1 MRRYQE
7 ITVLYV
13 SPDGK
18 GDGYSQV
25 RPLSG
30 LNAAFRVVEE
40 MRGGGMLQPI
50 VIRMMGGEYLMSSPL
65 TISNPVYSVT
75 VEPYD
80 ESPVIISGGKKITGF
95 EPSVFNGVP
104 CYAAYIEEVKN
115 GTWYFTDLYVNGLR
129 ASLTR
134 YPDQGY
140 LYKLGEEV
148 PGRELFAG
156 SKWFIA
162 KKEDIKD
169 FKNIN
174 DCIVSFCHYWIDE
187 HSPIESY
194 DKETGRLT
202 LKYRSRFEIHG
213 NIGYYIENVAE
224 QFKNPG
230 EWYLDRPSGM
240 LYYIP
245 RSDEEAL
252 DRIEAYAPVT
262 ATLVN
267 INGDHKNQRHVNNI
281 RFRGLTFA
289 YTRGD
294 YISSKG
300 VQREK
305 EEEGFA
311 SDAQA
316 VSNAGGVVSL
326 TGAKGCA
333 FENCKFRNYGLHG
346 IAVNEGCSNIKI
358 SGCEFYDGGAGGIK
372 INGGDAYAPEYTHTY
387 GNTITDN
394 IINRCGRRHFAACGI
409 LAMHTFGN
417 DISHNEIS
425 DLYYT
430 GISCG
435 WVWGYTPSVTRD
447 NIISYNHIYNLGQ
460 GVLSDMGGVYLLGAQ
475 PGTVVSNNLIHDIQ
489 SKEYGGW
496 ALYTDEGSAGILL
509 ENNVCYNTSDNG
521 YHQHYGTSN
530 TVRNNIF
537 AFAGKEML
545 RVSRFECHLSILFEN
560 NIIYTKGCPVYGF
573 GYGAGTGENH
583 VTAATV
589 VSANNVLWCSDGSE
603 PIILNQDGFRTL
615 SEVQKYGLE
624 KGSIIADPGFKDPEN
639 FDFTLDESSPA
650 FKTGF
655 KKIDLSKVGVR
666 K

>member
-1 MRRYQE
+1 MRRYHE

-115 GTWYFTDLYVNGLR
+115 STWYFTYLYVNGLR

-267 INGDHKNQRHVNNI
+267 ING
-281 RFRGLTFA
+281 A
-289 YTRGD
+289 P
-294 YISSKG
+294 S
-300 VQREK
+300 
-305 EEEGFA
+305 A
-311 SDAQA
+311 
-316 VSNAGGVVSL
+316 
-326 TGAKGCA
+326 
-333 FENCKFRNYGLHG
+333 
-346 IAVNEGCSNIKI
+346 
-358 SGCEFYDGGAGGIK
+358 
-372 INGGDAYAPEYTHTY
+372 INGVTY
-387 GNTITDN
+387 GSFHSVS
-394 IINRCGRRHFAACGI
+394 GRFE
-409 LAMHTFGN
+409 FF
-417 DISHNEIS
+417 SK
-425 DLYYT
+425 T
-430 GISCG
+430 GINNFR
-435 WVWGYTPSVTRD
+435 YTVDVVGIVNGHKSGFSKIMIPIQMGRYLY
-447 NIISYNHIYNLGQ
+447 IQ
-460 GVLSDMGGVYLLGAQ
+460 KESDDL
-475 PGTVVSNNLIHDIQ
+475 TV
-489 SKEYGGW
+489 
-496 ALYTDEGSAGILL
+496 
-509 ENNVCYNTSDNG
+509 
-521 YHQHYGTSN
+521 N
-530 TVRNNIF
+530 TVH
-537 AFAGKEML
+537 
-545 RVSRFECHLSILFEN
+545 VHRFLF
-560 NIIYTKGCPVYGF
+560 GD
-573 GYGAGTGENH
+573 
-583 VTAATV
+583 
-589 VSANNVLWCSDGSE
+589 S
-603 PIILNQDGFRTL
+603 
-615 SEVQKYGLE
+615 
-624 KGSIIADPGFKDPEN
+624 
-639 FDFTLDESSPA
+639 
-650 FKTGF
+650 
-655 KKIDLSKVGVR
+655 
-666 K
+666 